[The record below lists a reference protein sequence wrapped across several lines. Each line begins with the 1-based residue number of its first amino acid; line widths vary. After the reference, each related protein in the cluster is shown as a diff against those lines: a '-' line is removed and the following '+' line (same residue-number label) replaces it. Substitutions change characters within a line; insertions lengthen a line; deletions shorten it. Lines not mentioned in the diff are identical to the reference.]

1 MKNKAINERRVTF
14 FCTFVSNYRLIMGRF
29 QNIVSG
35 IRNFKYTK
43 YIVTLCVFVVI
54 VGFVDENSFMNRQE
68 RIEDIKRLQEEISIL
83 KKQYEEDTQKLESLN
98 DYDHVVRL
106 AREKY
111 LMKRPNE
118 DIFVIK
124 TVTPSE

>member
-1 MKNKAINERRVTF
+1 MKNKAIKEQRVTF
-14 FCTFVSNYRLIMGRF
+14 FCTFVSNYCLIMGRF

>member
-1 MKNKAINERRVTF
+1 MKNKAIKEQRVTF
-14 FCTFVSNYRLIMGRF
+14 FCTFVSNYCLIMGRF

-43 YIVTLCVFVVI
+43 YIVTLCIFVVV
-54 VGFVDENSFMNRQE
+54 VGFVDDNSFMNRQE
-68 RIEDIKRLQEEISIL
+68 RIEEIERLQEEISIL
-83 KKQYEEDTQKLESLN
+83 KKQYEEDTRKLENLT

-118 DIFVIK
+118 DIFIIK
-124 TVTPSE
+124 YVTPSE

>member
-43 YIVTLCVFVVI
+43 YIVTLCIFVVV
-54 VGFVDENSFMNRQE
+54 VGFVDDNSFMNRQE
-68 RIEDIKRLQEEISIL
+68 RIEEIERLQEEIAVL
-83 KKQYEEDTQKLESLN
+83 KNQYEEDTRKLNNLT
-98 DYDHVVRL
+98 DYDNVVRL

-111 LMKRPNE
+111 LMKRPDE
-118 DIFVIK
+118 DIFIIK
-124 TVTPSE
+124 YVTPSE